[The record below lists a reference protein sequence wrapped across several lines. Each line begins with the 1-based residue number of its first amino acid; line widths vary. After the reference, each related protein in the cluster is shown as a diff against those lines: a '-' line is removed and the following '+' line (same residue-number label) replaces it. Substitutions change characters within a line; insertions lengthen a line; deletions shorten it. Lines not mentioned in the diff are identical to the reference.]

1 MLSRFR
7 NWLIS
12 PTLLSFFRE
21 TYQPQRLLGKSHKTT
36 LAYEVTIRLFTK
48 HLGRDAKLKDL
59 TDAKVAKF
67 IAARIEGD
75 KVAKG
80 TAKRDQDQLLAL
92 WRYARDLGLLKRGPT
107 LQALDVPFPN
117 PRAYTREELDK
128 LWAAIQREERPVLVA
143 SEPVSIYVPGPVYWS
158 AVFDVFWD
166 SAARFNEVFSL
177 NEIDLDLERGFV
189 TIRAENTKGRK
200 APRTYRLSDR
210 AVANVKILLT
220 YYPKR
225 APNFRVFRFATNMGI
240 LHSRLGDIIEAAGI
254 EKIERKRFHMFRR
267 SRLTYERVAGGDAT
281 KLAGH
286 SNPAITERNYIDR
299 KIVAENLPVPQ
310 IFRPGEAG

>member
-1 MLSRFR
+1 MLTAFR
-7 NWLIS
+7 DWFIS
-12 PTLLSFFRE
+12 PALLNFFRA

-36 LAYEVTIRLFTK
+36 LAYEVTIRLFGK
-48 HLGRDAKLKDL
+48 HLEREARLRDL
-59 TDAKVAKF
+59 TDAKVSRF
-67 IAARIEGD
+67 ILARIEAD

-92 WRYARDLGLLKRGPT
+92 WRYARDLGLVKRGPT
-107 LQALDVPFPN
+107 LQALDVPFPD

-128 LWAAIQREERPVLVA
+128 LWAAIQREERQVLVS
-143 SEPVSIYVPGPVYWS
+143 SEPVSVYVPGPVYWS

-166 SAARFNEVFSL
+166 TAARFSEVFSL

-189 TIRAENTKGRK
+189 TIRAENTKGKK

-210 AVANVKILLT
+210 TIAGVKLLLT

-240 LHSRLGDIIEAAGI
+240 LHSRLGDIIESAGV
-254 EKIERKRFHMFRR
+254 EKIEGKRFHMLRR
-267 SRLTYERVAGGDAT
+267 SRLTYERVEGGDAT
-281 KLAGH
+281 KMAGH
-286 SNPAITERNYIDR
+286 SSPAITERNYIDR
-299 KIVAENLPVPQ
+299 RIVAENLPTPQ
-310 IFRPGEAG
+310 IFRPGEVG